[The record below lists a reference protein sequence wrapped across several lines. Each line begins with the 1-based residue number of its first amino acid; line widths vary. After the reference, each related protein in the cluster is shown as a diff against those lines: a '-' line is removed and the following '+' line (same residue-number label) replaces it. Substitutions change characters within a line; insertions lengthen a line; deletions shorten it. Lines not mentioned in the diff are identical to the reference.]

1 MLVRAIFLLAFW
13 FTGSRADIIDRIAVT
28 LDSQVITESEVLLE
42 IRLTAFQNGAPP
54 DFKPETKRQAA
65 GRLIEQ
71 KLIRKEIEV
80 GRYVQANSADVD
92 PMLKQ
97 IEAQRFH
104 SPEEFR
110 HALETYRVSV
120 EDLKA
125 HLLWQLALLR
135 FIDVRFRPGIQIT
148 EQDIQQYFD
157 QKLPELEK
165 QAGPEKK
172 IRLDDLRDKIQDALT
187 DERVDQQLN
196 DWLTE
201 TRKHMRIEFHPEA
214 FQ

>member
-1 MLVRAIFLLAFW
+1 MLVRAIFLSAFW

-42 IRLTAFQNGAPP
+42 IRLTAFQNGTPP
-54 DFKPETKRQAA
+54 DFKPEAKRQAA

-80 GRYVQANSADVD
+80 GRYVQPNSADVD

-110 HALETYRVSV
+110 HGLETYRVSV
-120 EDLKA
+120 EDLRA

-135 FIDVRFRPGIQIT
+135 FIDVRFRPRIQIT

-165 QAGPEKK
+165 QAGPEQK
-172 IRLDDLRDKIQDALT
+172 IHLDDLRDKIQDALT

>member
-1 MLVRAIFLLAFW
+1 MLVRAIFLSAFW
-13 FTGSRADIIDRIAVT
+13 FTGARAGIIDRLAVT
-28 LDSQVITESEVLLE
+28 LDSQAITESEILLE
-42 IRLTAFQNGAPP
+42 IRLTAFQNGGPL
-54 DFKPETKRQAA
+54 DFKPEAKREAA

-80 GRYVQANSADVD
+80 GRYVQPNPADVD

-104 SPEEFR
+104 GPGEFR
-110 HALETYRVSV
+110 QALERYGVRQ

-125 HLLWQLALLR
+125 HLLWQLTLLR

-148 EQDIQQYFD
+148 GHDIQQYFD
-157 QKLPELEK
+157 QKLPEIEK
-165 QAGPEKK
+165 QSGPEKK
-172 IRLDDLRDKIQDALT
+172 IHLDDLRDKIQEALT

-196 DWLTE
+196 DWLAE

>member
-1 MLVRAIFLLAFW
+1 MLVRAIFLSAFW
-13 FTGSRADIIDRIAVT
+13 FSGSRADIIDRIAVT

-42 IRLTAFQNGAPP
+42 IRLTAFQNGAPL
-54 DFKPETKRQAA
+54 DFKPEAKREAA

-80 GRYVQANSADVD
+80 GRYIQPNPADVE

-97 IEAQRFH
+97 MEAQRFH
-104 SPEEFR
+104 SPDEFR
-110 HALETYRVSV
+110 HALEKYEVRA

-125 HLLWQLALLR
+125 HLLWQLTLLR

-148 EQDIQQYFD
+148 DQDIQQYFN

-165 QAGPEKK
+165 QAGPEKR
-172 IRLDDLRDKIQDALT
+172 IRLDDLRDKIQEALT

-196 DWLTE
+196 DWLAE

>member
-1 MLVRAIFLLAFW
+1 MLVRAIFLSAFW

-28 LDSQVITESEVLLE
+28 LDNQVITESEVLLE
-42 IRLTAFQNGAPP
+42 IRLTAFQNGTPP
-54 DFKPETKRQAA
+54 DFKPEAKRQAA

-80 GRYVQANSADVD
+80 GRYAQPNSADVD

-104 SPEEFR
+104 SPEDFR
-110 HALETYRVSV
+110 HGLETYRVTV
-120 EDLKA
+120 EDLRA

-148 EQDIQQYFD
+148 EQDTQQYFD

-165 QAGPEKK
+165 QAGPEQKVH
-172 IRLDDLRDKIQDALT
+172 LDDLRDKIQDALT

>member
-1 MLVRAIFLLAFW
+1 MLVRAIFLTVFW
-13 FTGSRADIIDRIAVT
+13 FTGSRADIIDRVAVT
-28 LDSQVITESEVLLE
+28 LDNLVITESEILLE
-42 IRLTAFQNGAPP
+42 IRLTAFQNGGPL
-54 DFKPETKRQAA
+54 DFKPEAKREAA

-71 KLIRKEIEV
+71 RLIRKEIEV
-80 GRYVQANSADVD
+80 GRYVQPGPADVD
-92 PMLKQ
+92 PMLRQ
-97 IEAQRFH
+97 LEARFH

-110 HALETYRVSV
+110 QALEKYGIRE

-125 HLLWQLALLR
+125 HLLWQLTLLR

-148 EQDIQQYFD
+148 DQDIQQYFS

-172 IRLDDLRDKIQDALT
+172 IRLDDLRDKIQEALT

-196 DWLTE
+196 DWLAE

>member
-1 MLVRAIFLLAFW
+1 MLARVIFLSAFW
-13 FTGSRADIIDRIAVT
+13 LTGSRADIIDRVAVT
-28 LDSQVITESEVLLE
+28 LDNQVITESEILLE
-42 IRLTAFQNGAPP
+42 IRLTAFQNGGPL
-54 DFKPETKRQAA
+54 DFNAEAKRAAA

-71 KLIRKEIEV
+71 KLIGKEIEV
-80 GRYVQANSADVD
+80 GRYTQPNPADVE

-97 IEAQRFH
+97 LESQRFH
-104 SPEEFR
+104 RPGEFR
-110 HALETYRVSV
+110 QAFEKYGIRE

-125 HLLWQLALLR
+125 HLLWQLTLLR
-135 FIDVRFRPGIQIT
+135 FIDVRFRPGIQVT
-148 EQDIQQYFD
+148 DQEIQQYFS

-172 IRLDDLRDKIQDALT
+172 IQLEDLRDKIQDALT

-196 DWLTE
+196 DWLAE
-201 TRKHMRIEFHPEA
+201 TRKHMRIEFRPEA

>member
-1 MLVRAIFLLAFW
+1 MLVRAIFLSAFW
-13 FTGSRADIIDRIAVT
+13 FSGSRADIIDRIAVT

-42 IRLTAFQNGAPP
+42 IRLTAFQNGAPL
-54 DFKPETKRQAA
+54 DFKPEAKREAA

-80 GRYVQANSADVD
+80 GRYIQPNPADVE

-97 IEAQRFH
+97 MEAQRFH
-104 SPEEFR
+104 SPDEFR
-110 HALETYRVSV
+110 HALEKYEVRA

-125 HLLWQLALLR
+125 HLLWQLTLLR

-148 EQDIQQYFD
+148 DQDIQQYFK

-165 QAGPEKK
+165 QAGPEKR
-172 IRLDDLRDKIQDALT
+172 IRLDDLRDKIQEALT

-196 DWLTE
+196 DWLAE

>member
-1 MLVRAIFLLAFW
+1 MLVRAIFLSAFW
-13 FTGSRADIIDRIAVT
+13 FSGSRADIIDRIAVT

-42 IRLTAFQNGAPP
+42 IRLTAFQNGAPL
-54 DFKPETKRQAA
+54 DFKPEAKREAA

-80 GRYVQANSADVD
+80 GRYIQPNPADVE
-92 PMLKQ
+92 PMIKQ
-97 IEAQRFH
+97 LEAQRSH
-104 SPEEFR
+104 SPDEFR
-110 HALETYRVSV
+110 RALEKYGVRE

-125 HLLWQLALLR
+125 HLLWQLTLLR

-148 EQDIQQYFD
+148 DQDIQQYFK

-165 QAGPEKK
+165 QAGPEKR
-172 IRLDDLRDKIQDALT
+172 IRLDDLRDKIQEALT

-196 DWLTE
+196 DWLAE

>member
-1 MLVRAIFLLAFW
+1 MLARAIFLSAFW
-13 FTGSRADIIDRIAVT
+13 FTGSQADIIDRIAVT
-28 LDSQVITESEVLLE
+28 LDNQVITESEILLE
-42 IRLTAFQNGAPP
+42 IRLTAFQNGGPL
-54 DFKPETKRQAA
+54 DFKPEAKREAA

-80 GRYVQANSADVD
+80 GRYLQPGPADVE

-97 IEAQRFH
+97 MEAQRFH
-104 SPEEFR
+104 SREEFR
-110 HALETYRVSV
+110 RALEKYGIRE
-120 EDLKA
+120 EDLKV
-125 HLLWQLALLR
+125 HLLWQLTLLR
-135 FIDVRFRPGIQIT
+135 FIDIRFRPGIQVT
-148 EQDIQQYFD
+148 DQEIQQYFS

-165 QAGPEKK
+165 RAGPEKK
-172 IRLDDLRDKIQDALT
+172 IRLEDLRDKMQEALT

-196 DWLTE
+196 DWLAE

>member
-1 MLVRAIFLLAFW
+1 MLVRAIFLSAFW
-13 FTGSRADIIDRIAVT
+13 FTGSRADIVDRIAVT
-28 LDSQVITESEVLLE
+28 LDNQVITESEVLLE

-54 DFKPETKRQAA
+54 DFKPEAKRQAA

-80 GRYVQANSADVD
+80 GRYVQPNSADVD

-104 SPEEFR
+104 SPEDFR
-110 HALETYRVSV
+110 HGLETYRVSV
-120 EDLKA
+120 EDLRA

-165 QAGPEKK
+165 QAGPEQKVH
-172 IRLDDLRDKIQDALT
+172 LDDLRDKIQDALT

>member
-1 MLVRAIFLLAFW
+1 MLVRAIFLSAFW
-13 FTGSRADIIDRIAVT
+13 FSGSRADIIDRIAVT

-42 IRLTAFQNGAPP
+42 IRLTAFQNGAPL
-54 DFKPETKRQAA
+54 DFKPEAKREAA

-80 GRYVQANSADVD
+80 GRYIQPNPADVE

-97 IEAQRFH
+97 METQRFH
-104 SPEEFR
+104 SPDEFN
-110 HALETYRVSV
+110 HAMEKYGVRAD
-120 EDLKA
+120 DLKA
-125 HLLWQLALLR
+125 HLLWQLTLLR
-135 FIDVRFRPGIQIT
+135 FIDVRFRPGIQISD
-148 EQDIQQYFD
+148 QDIQQYFN

-196 DWLTE
+196 DWLAE

>member
-1 MLVRAIFLLAFW
+1 MLVRAIFLSAFW

-42 IRLTAFQNGAPP
+42 IRLTAFQNGTPP
-54 DFKPETKRQAA
+54 DFKPEAKRQAA

-80 GRYVQANSADVD
+80 GRYVQPNSADVE

-110 HALETYRVSV
+110 HGLETYRVSV
-120 EDLKA
+120 DDLKA

>member
-1 MLVRAIFLLAFW
+1 MLARVIFLSAFW
-13 FTGSRADIIDRIAVT
+13 LTGSRAVIIDRVAVT
-28 LDSQVITESEVLLE
+28 LDSQVITESEVVLE
-42 IRLTAFQNGAPP
+42 VRLTAFQNGGPL
-54 DFKPETKRQAA
+54 DFKPEAKRQAA

-71 KLIRKEIEV
+71 KLIRKEMEV
-80 GRYVQANSADVD
+80 GRYAQPNPADVE

-110 HALETYRVSV
+110 DALEKYGVS
-120 EDLKA
+120 EENLKA
-125 HLLWQLALLR
+125 HLLWQLTLLR

-148 EQDIQQYFD
+148 DQDLKQYFD

-172 IRLDDLRDKIQDALT
+172 IRLDDLRDKLQEALT

-196 DWLTE
+196 DWLAE

>member
-1 MLVRAIFLLAFW
+1 MLARAIFLSAFW
-13 FTGSRADIIDRIAVT
+13 FTGSRADIIDRVAVT
-28 LDSQVITESEVLLE
+28 LDNQVITESEILLE
-42 IRLTAFQNGAPP
+42 IRLTAFQNGGPL
-54 DFKPETKRQAA
+54 DFKPEAKREAA

-80 GRYVQANSADVD
+80 GRYIQPNPADVE

-97 IEAQRFH
+97 MEAQRFH
-104 SPEEFR
+104 GPGEFR
-110 HALETYRVSV
+110 QALEKYDVRE

-125 HLLWQLALLR
+125 HLLWQLTLLR

-148 EQDIQQYFD
+148 DQDIQQYFS

-165 QAGPEKK
+165 QAGPDKK
-172 IRLDDLRDKIQDALT
+172 IRLDDLRDKIQEALT

-196 DWLTE
+196 DWLAE

>member
-1 MLVRAIFLLAFW
+1 MLVRAIFLSAFW

-42 IRLTAFQNGAPP
+42 IRLTAFQNGTPP
-54 DFKPETKRQAA
+54 DFKPEAKRQAA

-80 GRYVQANSADVD
+80 GRYVQPNSADVD

-104 SPEEFR
+104 GPEEFR
-110 HALETYRVSV
+110 HGLETYRVSV
-120 EDLKA
+120 EDLRA

-165 QAGPEKK
+165 QAGPEQK
-172 IRLDDLRDKIQDALT
+172 IHLDDLRDKIQDALT

>member
-1 MLVRAIFLLAFW
+1 MLVRAIFLSAFW

-42 IRLTAFQNGAPP
+42 IRLTAFQNGTPP
-54 DFKPETKRQAA
+54 DFKPEAKRQAA

-80 GRYVQANSADVD
+80 GRYVQPNSTDVD

-110 HALETYRVSV
+110 HGLETYRVSV
-120 EDLKA
+120 EDLRA

-165 QAGPEKK
+165 QAGPEQK
-172 IRLDDLRDKIQDALT
+172 IHLDDLRDKIQDALT

>member
-1 MLVRAIFLLAFW
+1 MLVRAIFLSAFW
-13 FTGSRADIIDRIAVT
+13 FSGSRADIIDRIAVT

-42 IRLTAFQNGAPP
+42 IRLTAFQNGAPL
-54 DFKPETKRQAA
+54 DFKPEAKREAA

-80 GRYVQANSADVD
+80 GRYIQPNPADVE

-97 IEAQRFH
+97 MEAQRFH
-104 SPEEFR
+104 GPEEFR
-110 HALETYRVSV
+110 RALEKYDVRT

-125 HLLWQLALLR
+125 HLLWQLTLLR

-148 EQDIQQYFD
+148 DQDIQQYFK

-165 QAGPEKK
+165 QAGPEKR
-172 IRLDDLRDKIQDALT
+172 IRLDDLRDKIQEALT

-196 DWLTE
+196 DWLAE

>member
-1 MLVRAIFLLAFW
+1 MLARAIFLSALW
-13 FTGSRADIIDRIAVT
+13 FTGARADIIDRVAVT
-28 LDSQVITESEVLLE
+28 LDNQVITESELLLE
-42 IRLTAFQNGAPP
+42 IRLTAFQNSGPL
-54 DFKPETKRQAA
+54 DFKPEAKREAA

-80 GRYVQANSADVD
+80 GRYVQPGPADVE

-97 IEAQRFH
+97 LETQRFH
-104 SPEEFR
+104 VPGDFR
-110 HALETYRVSV
+110 RALEKYGVRE

-125 HLLWQLALLR
+125 HLLWQLTLLR
-135 FIDVRFRPGIQIT
+135 FIDVRFRPGIQVT
-148 EQDIQQYFD
+148 DQDIQQYFN
-157 QKLPELEK
+157 QKLPEIEK
-165 QAGPEKK
+165 QGGPEKK
-172 IRLDDLRDKIQDALT
+172 IRLDDLHDKIQEALT

-196 DWLTE
+196 DWLAE

>member
-1 MLVRAIFLLAFW
+1 MLVRAIFLSAFW
-13 FTGSRADIIDRIAVT
+13 FSGSRADIIDRIAVT

-42 IRLTAFQNGAPP
+42 IRLTAFQNGAPL
-54 DFKPETKRQAA
+54 DFKPEAKREAA

-80 GRYVQANSADVD
+80 GHYIQPNPADVE

-97 IEAQRFH
+97 MEAQRFH
-104 SPEEFR
+104 SPDEFR
-110 HALETYRVSV
+110 HALEKYEVRA

-125 HLLWQLALLR
+125 HLLWQLTLLR

-148 EQDIQQYFD
+148 DQDIQQYFN

-165 QAGPEKK
+165 QAGPEKR
-172 IRLDDLRDKIQDALT
+172 IRLDDLRDKIQEALT

-196 DWLTE
+196 DWLAE

>member
-1 MLVRAIFLLAFW
+1 MLVRAIFLSAFW

-42 IRLTAFQNGAPP
+42 IRLTAFQNGTPP

-80 GRYVQANSADVD
+80 GRYVQPDSADVE

-104 SPEEFR
+104 SPKDFR

-120 EDLKA
+120 EDLRA

-165 QAGPEKK
+165 QAGPEQK

>member
-1 MLVRAIFLLAFW
+1 MLARAIFLSAFW

-28 LDSQVITESEVLLE
+28 LDNQAITESEILLE
-42 IRLTAFQNGAPP
+42 MRLTAFQNGGPL
-54 DFKPETKRQAA
+54 DFKPEAKREAA

-80 GRYVQANSADVD
+80 GRYIQPGPADVE

-97 IEAQRFH
+97 LDTQRFH
-104 SPEEFR
+104 NASEFR
-110 HALETYRVSV
+110 QALEKYGVRE

-125 HLLWQLALLR
+125 HLLWQLTLLR
-135 FIDVRFRPGIQIT
+135 FIDVRFRPGIQVT
-148 EQDIQQYFD
+148 DQDIQQYFS

-172 IRLDDLRDKIQDALT
+172 IRLEDLRDKIQDALT

-196 DWLTE
+196 DWLAE

>member
-1 MLVRAIFLLAFW
+1 MLVRAIFLSAFW

-42 IRLTAFQNGAPP
+42 IRLTAFQNGTPP
-54 DFKPETKRQAA
+54 DFKPEAKRQAA

-80 GRYVQANSADVD
+80 GRYVQPNSADVD

-110 HALETYRVSV
+110 HGLETYRVSV
-120 EDLKA
+120 EDLRA

-165 QAGPEKK
+165 QAGPEQK
-172 IRLDDLRDKIQDALT
+172 IHLDDLRDKIQDALT

>member
-1 MLVRAIFLLAFW
+1 MLARAIFLFGFW
-13 FTGSRADIIDRIAVT
+13 FAGSRADIIDRVAVT
-28 LDSQVITESEVLLE
+28 LDNQVITESELLLE
-42 IRLTAFQNGAPP
+42 IRLTAFQNGGPL
-54 DFKPETKRQAA
+54 DFKPEAKREAA

-80 GRYVQANSADVD
+80 GRYIQPGPADVE
-92 PMLKQ
+92 PMMKQ
-97 IEAQRFH
+97 LATQRFH
-104 SPEEFR
+104 GAGEFR
-110 HALETYRVSV
+110 HALEKYGVRE

-125 HLLWQLALLR
+125 HLLWQLTLLR
-135 FIDVRFRPGIQIT
+135 FIDVRFRPGVQVT
-148 EQDIQQYFD
+148 DQDIQQYFS

-172 IRLDDLRDKIQDALT
+172 IQLEDLRDKIQEALT

-196 DWLTE
+196 DWLAE

>member
-1 MLVRAIFLLAFW
+1 MVVRAIFLSALW
-13 FTGSRADIIDRIAVT
+13 VTGSRADIIDRVAVT
-28 LDSQVITESEVLLE
+28 MDNQVITESEILLE
-42 IRLTAFQNGAPP
+42 IRLTAFQNGGPLA
-54 DFKPETKRQAA
+54 FKPEAKREAA

-80 GRYVQANSADVD
+80 GRYVQPSPADVE
-92 PMLKQ
+92 PILKQ
-97 IEAQRFH
+97 LETQRFH
-104 SPEEFR
+104 NAGELR
-110 HALETYRVSV
+110 QALEKYDVRE

-125 HLLWQLALLR
+125 HLLWQLTLLR
-135 FIDVRFRPGIQIT
+135 FIDVRFRPGIQVT
-148 EQDIQQYFD
+148 DQDIQQYFS

-165 QAGPEKK
+165 RAGPEKK
-172 IRLDDLRDKIQDALT
+172 IRLEDLRDKIQEALT

-196 DWLTE
+196 DWLAE

>member
-1 MLVRAIFLLAFW
+1 MLVRAIFLSAFW

-42 IRLTAFQNGAPP
+42 IRLTAFQNGTPP
-54 DFKPETKRQAA
+54 DFKPEAKRQAA

-80 GRYVQANSADVD
+80 GRYVQPNSADVD

-104 SPEEFR
+104 SPEDFR
-110 HALETYRVSV
+110 HGLETYRVSV

-165 QAGPEKK
+165 QAGPEQK
-172 IRLDDLRDKIQDALT
+172 IHLDDLRDKIQDALT

>member
-1 MLVRAIFLLAFW
+1 MLVRAIFLSAFW
-13 FTGSRADIIDRIAVT
+13 LTGSRADIIDRVAVT
-28 LDSQVITESEVLLE
+28 LDNQVITQSEILLE
-42 IRLTAFQNGAPP
+42 IRLTAFQNGVPA
-54 DFKPETKRQAA
+54 DFKPEAKREAA

-71 KLIRKEIEV
+71 KLIRREIEV
-80 GRYVQANSADVD
+80 GRYLKPGPADVE

-97 IEAQRFH
+97 FETQRFH
-104 SPEEFR
+104 NAGELR
-110 HALETYRVSV
+110 GALEKLGLRE

-125 HLLWQLALLR
+125 HLLWQLTLLR
-135 FIDVRFRPGIQIT
+135 FIDVRFRPGIQVT
-148 EQDIQQYFD
+148 DQDIQQYFS

-172 IRLDDLRDKIQDALT
+172 IRLEDLRDKIQEALT

-196 DWLTE
+196 DWLAE

>member
-1 MLVRAIFLLAFW
+1 MLVRAIFLTAFW
-13 FTGSRADIIDRIAVT
+13 FSGSRADIIDRIAVT

-42 IRLTAFQNGAPP
+42 IRLTAFQNGAPL
-54 DFKPETKRQAA
+54 DFKPEAKREAA

-80 GRYVQANSADVD
+80 GRYIQPNSADVE

-97 IEAQRFH
+97 MEAQRFH
-104 SPEEFR
+104 GPEEFR
-110 HALETYRVSV
+110 RTLEKYGVRT

-125 HLLWQLALLR
+125 HLLWQLTLLR
-135 FIDVRFRPGIQIT
+135 FIDLRFRPGIQIT
-148 EQDIQQYFD
+148 DQDIQQYFN

-196 DWLTE
+196 DWLAE